1 MGTFIQGVPGFHLF
15 IITIYHSLNNGIIIE
30 YLANLNFLYEFEM
43 RQFSTK
49 ESEASVAP
57 VTVAEYSQDVLKMY
71 LKLYKL

>member
-1 MGTFIQGVPGFHLF
+1 M
-15 IITIYHSLNNGIIIE
+15 
-30 YLANLNFLYEFEM
+30 NFLYEFEM